1 MTTSISEI
9 VDLVRR
15 NEIATALQQCLELIA
30 KTPADA
36 NVQHLLGMI
45 YLKSGNLELATRH
58 LQEAIR
64 LDPNNAEAYNNLA
77 SIYYKQG
84 SIALAIPLYERSI
97 RRYPGSWEAHYNLG
111 NCYIKKDMVL
121 QAIEQ
126 YQAVLALQPQHINSK
141 LNLAMALVSIN
152 DYMQAL
158 PLLIETADLDK
169 QNGELQGHL
178 ATAYLELGQSEQAL
192 QQYKIALELDPNRAE
207 WHHNLAVL
215 YLRAQ
220 QTELAKQ
227 HFMRAIELQPDNSTA
242 QHMLASLK
250 ATPAT
255 NAPPQE
261 YVANLFDQYAG
272 YYNKHVTS
280 TLQYKVPQLLRNAVS
295 KFITATT
302 PQKYVL
308 DLGCGTGLCGIYFRD
323 VARFLVGIDL
333 SISMLAHAKSLSG
346 YDALCCGNILESIP
360 GLNQEYFEL
369 IIAADVFVYIGDLE
383 QIFKMIK
390 SALQNN
396 GQLTFTIEE
405 QNINDTFILQTTG
418 RYAHSNKY
426 IEMLATK
433 HGFIIEI
440 NDSIVPRIQNE
451 APIAGRLYILRKLV
465 NDLPSN

>member
-1 MTTSISEI
+1 MTTSIPEI

-15 NEIATALQQCLELIA
+15 NEIAMALQQCLELVA

-36 NVQHLLGMI
+36 NAQHLLGMI
-45 YLKSGNLELATRH
+45 YRKSGNLELATRH

-84 SIALAIPLYERSI
+84 SIALAIPLYEKSI

-126 YQAVLALQPQHINSK
+126 YQAVLTLQPKHPNAK

-152 DYMQAL
+152 DYTQAL
-158 PLLIETADLDK
+158 PLLIETAALDK

-192 QQYKIALELDPNRAE
+192 QQYQIALELDPNRAE

-220 QTELAKQ
+220 QIELAKQ
-227 HFMRAIELQPDNSTA
+227 HFIRAMDLKPDNSIA
-242 QHMLASLK
+242 QHMLASLN
-250 ATPAT
+250 AAPAT

-261 YVANLFDQYAG
+261 YVTSLFEQYAG

-280 TLQYKVPQLLRNAVS
+280 TLQYKVPQLLRNAMS
-295 KFITATT
+295 KFINATT
-302 PQKYVL
+302 LQKSIL
-308 DLGCGTGLCGIYFRD
+308 DLGCGTGLCGVYFRD
-323 VARFLVGIDL
+323 LARFLVGIDL
-333 SISMLAHAKSLSG
+333 STSMLAQAKSLSG
-346 YDALCCGNILESIP
+346 YDALCCGNILETIP

-369 IIAADVFVYIGDLE
+369 IIAADVFVYIGDLDL
-383 QIFKMIK
+383 IFVMIK

-396 GQLTFTIEE
+396 GQLAFTIEE
-405 QNINDTFILQTTG
+405 QSTNTTFTLQTTG
-418 RYAHSNKY
+418 RYAHSKNY
-426 IEMLATK
+426 IEALTRK
-433 HGFIIEI
+433 HGFIIEV
-440 NDSIVPRIQNE
+440 DDAIVPRIQNE
-451 APIAGRLYILRKLV
+451 TPIAGRLYILRKLV
-465 NDLPSN
+465 NDLPLN

>member
-1 MTTSISEI
+1 MTTSIPEI

-15 NEIATALQQCLELIA
+15 NELILAQQLCQELVA
-30 KTPADA
+30 RAPSDA
-36 NVQHLLGMI
+36 NSQHLLGMI
-45 YLKSGNLELATRH
+45 YFKFGNLELSIRH

-126 YQAVLALQPQHINSK
+126 YQAVLELQPQHINTK

-152 DYMQAL
+152 DYATAL
-158 PLLIETADLDK
+158 PLLVETAALEP

-178 ATAYLELGQSEQAL
+178 ATAYLELGKSEQAL
-192 QQYKIALELDPNRAE
+192 QQYQIALELYPNRAE

-220 QTELAKQ
+220 QLEAAKR
-227 HFMRAIELQPDNSTA
+227 HFIRSIDLDPNNSIA
-242 QHMLASLK
+242 KHMLEALN

-261 YVANLFDQYAG
+261 YVASLFDQYAG
-272 YYNKHVTS
+272 YYNKHVT
-280 TLQYKVPQLLRNAVS
+280 TALQYKVPQLLRNAMS
-295 KFITATT
+295 KFITATS
-302 PQKYVL
+302 PQRYVL

-323 VARFLVGIDL
+323 LARVLIGIDL
-333 SISMLAHAKSLSG
+333 SLSMLAQAKTLSG
-346 YDALCCGNILESIP
+346 YDGLCCGNILETIP
-360 GLNQEYFEL
+360 GLNQQCFDL
-369 IIAADVFVYIGDLE
+369 IIAADVFVYIGDLDL
-383 QIFKMIK
+383 IFTMIN
-390 SALQNN
+390 SALQQN
-396 GQLTFTIEE
+396 GQLAFTIEE
-405 QNINDTFILQTTG
+405 QNINNTFTLQNTG
-418 RYAHSNKY
+418 RYSHSIQY
-426 IEMLATK
+426 INDLAAK
-433 HGFIIEI
+433 HGFIIET
-440 NDSIVPRIQNE
+440 NESIVPRLQNE
-451 APIAGRLYILRKLV
+451 SPIDGRLYIMRKF
-465 NDLPSN
+465 NDSTSS